1 MLVRR
6 VELWEWG
13 SLEVG
18 TTFHAHDSKS
28 SARRANINFSTII
41 NCFTV
46 IVIIIFLT
54 RATDLSR
61 KGGAACGLQTA
72 TELAEI

>member
-46 IVIIIFLT
+46 IIIIIFLT

>member
-1 MLVRR
+1 MRM
-6 VELWEWG
+6 
-13 SLEVG
+13 
-18 TTFHAHDSKS
+18 TP
-28 SARRANINFSTII
+28 
-41 NCFTV
+41 
-46 IVIIIFLT
+46 IVLRGALTSIFLQLLIVLLLLLLFFFLT

>member
-1 MLVRR
+1 MRMTPR
-6 VELWEWG
+6 VPRGALT
-13 SLEVG
+13 SIFLQLLIVLLLL
-18 TTFHAHDSKS
+18 
-28 SARRANINFSTII
+28 IL
-41 NCFTV
+41 TV
-46 IVIIIFLT
+46 IIIIIFLT